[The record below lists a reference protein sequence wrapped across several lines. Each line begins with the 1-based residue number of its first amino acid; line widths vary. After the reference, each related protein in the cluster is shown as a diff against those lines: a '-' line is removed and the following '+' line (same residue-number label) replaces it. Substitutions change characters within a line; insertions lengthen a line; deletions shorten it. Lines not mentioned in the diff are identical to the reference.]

1 MPDTIMP
8 RPKIFPPA
16 VGDHCYL
23 RHGDRALMARV
34 FMPRG
39 DTGPFPCLID
49 LHGGGWQR
57 GDLEYRNGFGQYA
70 GHVGCVI
77 VALNFRQGADAYP
90 SSLVDINYGI
100 RWVKANT
107 SARVPQH
114 ISSKSSTHG
123 IRRKQVS
130 RLCPA

>member
-1 MPDTIMP
+1 MDTDKVIAALNARPCPWRVLGSENAPESRRNP
-8 RPKIFPPA
+8 R
-16 VGDHCYL
+16 VT
-23 RHGDRALMARV
+23 V
-34 FMPRG
+34 
-39 DTGPFPCLID
+39 
-49 LHGGGWQR
+49 
-57 GDLEYRNGFGQYA
+57 YA

-100 RWVKANT
+100 RWVKANA

-114 ISSKSSTHG
+114 IFNKSSPYG

-130 RLCPA
+130 RLCPAWVVSGSALSPRPAHPCMGLLAS